1 MKVIIL
7 KTSEVKDVS
16 LGYAVN
22 YLLPKKQAIVAT
34 KAAIEKL
41 KKEKALKKDV
51 KKRSEQK
58 NERLAKKL
66 DGKVITIKVKAGKAG
81 KVHGS
86 ITKKKIAKELDIL
99 KTYIKLEKPI
109 KKIGDYE
116 VDLKFGKSLAKIKA
130 KIIKS

>member
-22 YLLPKKQAIVAT
+22 YLLPKKQAIIAT
-34 KAAIEKL
+34 KIALEKL
-41 KKEKALKKDV
+41 KKQEALNKDV
-51 KKRSEQK
+51 KKKTKQEDR
-58 NERLAKKL
+58 RLAGKL
-66 DGKVITIKVKAGKAG
+66 NGKVVTIKAKAGKAG
-81 KVHGS
+81 KIHGS
-86 ITKKKIAKELDIL
+86 ITKKEIAKELDIL

-116 VDLKFGKSLAKIKA
+116 VELKFGQALAKVKV
-130 KIIKS
+130 KIEKI